1 MGVAVDAKLKNIE
14 ERLRGAAMEDSEGFQ
29 EADTAS
35 GVKGEGEPKAPL
47 SSRLREEEK
56 KEDYRVTGKAPDGAW
71 SQSFPRVASIEPNP
85 FEEPLRMG
93 DLAGKQHEEVI
104 AESQKVQAHIAEEK
118 PWEKRLENSEALQGR
133 TRVAAVT
140 EAASLYL
147 QNKQRS

>member
-71 SQSFPRVASIEPNP
+71 SQSSPEAPPKERSNRDKSTAP
-85 FEEPLRMG
+85 
-93 DLAGKQHEEVI
+93 EV
-104 AESQKVQAHIAEEK
+104 E
-118 PWEKRLENSEALQGR
+118 
-133 TRVAAVT
+133 
-140 EAASLYL
+140 
-147 QNKQRS
+147 